1 MFKILKCLIF
11 SVFNL
16 ETFMKPLVQFYK
28 SENHSWR
35 NITLNLQPEACNFT
49 KSNIPPWVFFTFFK
63 LYKLYQ
69 MVQSIKNMRFWQL
82 LKIKNQME
90 KCHQEI
96 MNSWLHQSQRSI
108 QVLDPCCYRRA
119 YTPFIVT
126 NCYFAIKICHSSTIQ
141 RDQNRQIK
149 NKDSQNDKN

>member
-1 MFKILKCLIF
+1 MSCTLRQGWYCYFKNNASDILLLQVLLLYPMFKILKCLIF

-35 NITLNLQPEACNFT
+35 NVTLKLQPEACNFT
-49 KSNIPPWVFFTFFK
+49 KSNTPPWVFFTFFK

-82 LKIKNQME
+82 LKIKNQVE
-90 KCHQEI
+90 NCHQEI
-96 MNSWLHQSQRSI
+96 IDSWLH
-108 QVLDPCCYRRA
+108 
-119 YTPFIVT
+119 
-126 NCYFAIKICHSSTIQ
+126 
-141 RDQNRQIK
+141 
-149 NKDSQNDKN
+149 